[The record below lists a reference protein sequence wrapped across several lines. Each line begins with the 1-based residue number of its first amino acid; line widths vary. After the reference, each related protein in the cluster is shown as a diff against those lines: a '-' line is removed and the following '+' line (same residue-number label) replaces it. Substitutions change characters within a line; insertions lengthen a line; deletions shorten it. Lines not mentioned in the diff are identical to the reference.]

1 MMRSRGEDRPASKME
16 RQCQGAAMKGCQP
29 ALFLILPYIQG
40 VQVQAMETSSI
51 HPEKEVEV
59 RTQETGGESR
69 GAQGRYRSP
78 QGGVLP

>member
-1 MMRSRGEDRPASKME
+1 
-16 RQCQGAAMKGCQP
+16 MKGCQP

-59 RTQETGGESR
+59 DADRSARKKMEVKAEVHKEDTVHVKEMCCREERGEEVKKDSKEKNS
-69 GAQGRYRSP
+69 Q
-78 QGGVLP
+78 